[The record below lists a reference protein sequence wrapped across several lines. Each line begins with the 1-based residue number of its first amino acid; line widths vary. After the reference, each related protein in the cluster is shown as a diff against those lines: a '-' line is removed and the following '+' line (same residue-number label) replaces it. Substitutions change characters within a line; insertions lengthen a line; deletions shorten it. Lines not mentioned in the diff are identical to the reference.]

1 MINFKFSK
9 AIGDVH
15 IPLCYR
21 RYFVYVMEP
30 KKKKKDDVPANG
42 QHQSTNFSKFGT
54 SHITAHGF
62 RMNWMSKTGTP
73 SWEGP

>member
-1 MINFKFSK
+1 MYENLSGGWCGMINFKFAK

-21 RYFVYVMEP
+21 RYFVYVMEQ
-30 KKKKKDDVPANG
+30 KKKKDDVPANG

-54 SHITAHGF
+54 SDITFVGLPTALA
-62 RMNWMSKTGTP
+62 
-73 SWEGP
+73 